1 MPSPSSSLASRIELW
16 GGIECTINRVGD
28 NYFDQVKA
36 TGHEARPADL
46 DQIAELGIRTV
57 RYPVLWERVFSSGSS
72 HPDWSFTDARM
83 GRLRELGIE
92 PIVGLVHHGS
102 GPPTTDLLDPRF
114 GEKLAA
120 FGDAVARRYPWVRK
134 FTPVNEPVTTA
145 RFSGLYGHWYPH
157 RRDDRSFANMVF
169 NECRATALTME
180 AIRATTPL
188 AELIQTEDAGTTYA
202 TPPLRNQAEFEN
214 HRRWLSFDLV
224 LGRVGPRHP
233 LWGYLTENGVSER
246 DLEDLTRR
254 PCAPDVVGLN
264 YYVTS
269 DRYLD
274 HEVDHY
280 READRGGNGRDV
292 YVDIAAARGRTEG
305 NWGAR
310 RRSPRGLAPLWHR
323 GGVDRGSPGVLSRRA
338 TTLVGRSLE
347 RGAGCRE
354 PRRRRARGHRLGTL
368 GSRDWDSLVTED
380 RGHYEPGAFD
390 IRSHFPRRTAVGKAL
405 GELASRGDF
414 EHPVISA
421 PGWWRRPSRMI
432 KGALARPRALRHALA
447 LS

>member
-1 MPSPSSSLASRIELW
+1 
-16 GGIECTINRVGD
+16 
-28 NYFDQVKA
+28 
-36 TGHEARPADL
+36 
-46 DQIAELGIRTV
+46 
-57 RYPVLWERVFSSGSS
+57 
-72 HPDWSFTDARM
+72 
-83 GRLRELGIE
+83 
-92 PIVGLVHHGS
+92 
-102 GPPTTDLLDPRF
+102 
-114 GEKLAA
+114 
-120 FGDAVARRYPWVRK
+120 
-134 FTPVNEPVTTA
+134 
-145 RFSGLYGHWYPH
+145 
-157 RRDDRSFANMVF
+157 MVF

-280 READRGGNGRDV
+280 REAERGGNGRDI

-305 NWGAR
+305 IRGHAAVLLEAWR
-310 RRSPRGLAPLWHR
+310 RYGIAVALTEVHL
-323 GGVDRGSPGVLSRRA
+323 GVLSRRA

-347 RGAGCRE
+347 RGAGSRE

-368 GSRDWDSLVTED
+368 WLARLGQPGHRRPRSLRTRGVRHSFPFSAMYCGGEGSRRARE
-380 RGHYEPGAFD
+380 
-390 IRSHFPRRTAVGKAL
+390 PRRL
-405 GELASRGDF
+405 R
-414 EHPVISA
+414 A
-421 PGWWRRPSRMI
+421 PGDLGPRMVE
-432 KGALARPRALRHALA
+432 AP
-447 LS
+447 